1 MRQSVRRWLFGAGA
15 VAVVGASVC
24 GQLGTASAAR
34 LGTADHKAMTVRAAR
49 VVTVD
54 HEAATVPAAK
64 AAYVPPSQNF
74 DFGAHG
80 AAVRSVQRRLN
91 QLHYYAGRADGQY
104 GQNTAEA
111 VWAFKEA
118 QGLPM
123 NAATNTLVTRAFR
136 RALIHP
142 RAPRVLVR
150 RGGANR
156 IEINQNDEL
165 LVQYRHNKVFLILH
179 VSSGG
184 GYTYPCAGDPSA
196 TCGPAITPDGN
207 YTANWFHRGWLTVPL
222 GTMYNPVF
230 FIGGAYAIHGDVPV
244 PWYPASHGCVRI
256 WMDAANWFHK
266 EISIGGAHPTPIY
279 VRGKAPYYL

>member
-1 MRQSVRRWLFGAGA
+1 MKQSVRRWLFSAGA
-15 VAVVGASVC
+15 VAAVGVSVG
-24 GQLGTASAAR
+24 GQLGTASAAKTTS
-34 LGTADHKAMTVRAAR
+34 TAKTASAAK

-54 HEAATVPAAK
+54 HKATTARAAAP
-64 AAYVPPSQNF
+64 AYVPPKQNF

-123 NAATNTLVTRAFR
+123 NASTNTLVTWAFR
-136 RALIHP
+136 RALSHP
-142 RAPRVLVR
+142 RAPKVLVPK
-150 RGGANR
+150 GGGNR

-165 LVQYRHNKVFLILH
+165 LVLYRHNKVRLILH

-184 GYTYPCAGDPSA
+184 GYTYPCPGDPSA

-207 YTANWFHRGWLTVPL
+207 YTALSFASGWVKVPL

-230 FIGGAYAIHGDVPV
+230 FIGRAYAIHGDIPV
-244 PWYPASHGCVRI
+244 PWYPASHGCIRI
-256 WMDAANWFHK
+256 WMDAANFFHK
-266 EISIGGAHPTPIY
+266 DISIGGAHPTPIY
-279 VRGKAPYYL
+279 VRGTAPYYL

>member
-1 MRQSVRRWLFGAGA
+1 MKQSVRRWLFSAGA
-15 VAVVGASVC
+15 VAAVGVSVG
-24 GQLGTASAAR
+24 GQLGTASAAKTTSAAK
-34 LGTADHKAMTVRAAR
+34 TASAAE

-54 HEAATVPAAK
+54 HKATTAGAAAP
-64 AAYVPPSQNF
+64 AYVPPRQNF
-74 DFGAHG
+74 NFGAHG

-91 QLHYYAGRADGQY
+91 QLHYYAGRADGHY

-123 NAATNTLVTRAFR
+123 NASTNTLVTWAFR
-136 RALIHP
+136 RALVHP
-142 RAPRVLVR
+142 RAPKVLVPK
-150 RGGANR
+150 GGGSR

-165 LVQYRHNKVFLILH
+165 LVLYRHNKVRLILH

-184 GYTYPCAGDPSA
+184 GYTYPCPGDPSA

-207 YTANWFHRGWLTVPL
+207 YTALSFAPGWVKVPL

-230 FIGGAYAIHGDVPV
+230 FIGRAYAIHGDIPV
-244 PWYPASHGCVRI
+244 PWYPASHGCIRI
-256 WMDAANWFHK
+256 WMDAANFFHK
-266 EISIGGAHPTPIY
+266 DISIGGAHPTPIY
-279 VRGKAPYYL
+279 VRGTAPYYL

>member
-1 MRQSVRRWLFGAGA
+1 MRQSVRRWLYGAGA
-15 VAVVGASVC
+15 VAAVGASVY
-24 GQLGTASAAR
+24 GQLGTASAAKV
-34 LGTADHKAMTVRAAR
+34 GPADHQATTVRAA
-49 VVTVD
+49 T
-54 HEAATVPAAK
+54 
-64 AAYVPPSQNF
+64 AAYVPPRQNF

-91 QLHYYAGRADGQY
+91 QLHYYAGRADGKY

-142 RAPRVLVR
+142 RAPQVLVR
-150 RGGANR
+150 KGGANR

-165 LVQYRHNKVFLILH
+165 LVLYRHHKVALILH

-184 GYTYPCAGDPSA
+184 GYTYPCPGDPSA

-207 YTANWFHRGWLTVPL
+207 YSALSFAPGWVKVPL
-222 GTMYNPVF
+222 GAMYNPVF
-230 FIGGAYAIHGDVPV
+230 FIGQAYAIHGDVPV

-266 EISIGGAHPTPIY
+266 DVSVGGAHPTPIY
-279 VRGKAPYYL
+279 IRGKAPYYL

>member
-1 MRQSVRRWLFGAGA
+1 MRESVRRWLYGAGA
-15 VAVVGASVC
+15 VAAVGASVY
-24 GQLGTASAAR
+24 GQLGTASAAKV
-34 LGTADHKAMTVRAAR
+34 GPADHQATTVRAA
-49 VVTVD
+49 
-54 HEAATVPAAK
+54 AT
-64 AAYVPPSQNF
+64 AAYVPPRQNF

-142 RAPRVLVR
+142 GAPKVLVPK
-150 RGGANR
+150 GGANR

-165 LVQYRHNKVFLILH
+165 LVLYRHHKVALILH

-184 GYTYPCAGDPSA
+184 GYTYPCPGNPST

-207 YTANWFHRGWLTVPL
+207 YSALSFAPGWVKVPL
-222 GTMYNPVF
+222 GAMYNPVF
-230 FIGGAYAIHGDVPV
+230 FIGRAYAIHGDDPA

-256 WMDAANWFHK
+256 WMDAANWFYK
-266 EISIGGAHPTPIY
+266 DVSIGGAHPTRIY
-279 VRGKAPYYL
+279 IRGTAPYQPSIVG

>member
-1 MRQSVRRWLFGAGA
+1 MRHSVRRWLFCTGA
-15 VAVVGASVC
+15 VAAVGVSAC
-24 GQLGTASAAR
+24 AQIGTASAAKIT
-34 LGTADHKAMTVRAAR
+34 TAAHQVTAA
-49 VVTVD
+49 
-54 HEAATVPAAK
+54 PAAQQVNAAA
-64 AAYVPPSQNF
+64 AAYVPPKRNF

-91 QLHYYAGRADGQY
+91 QLHYYAGKVDGQY

-123 NAATNTLVTRAFR
+123 NAATNTLVTWKFR
-136 RALIHP
+136 HDLIHP
-142 RAPRVLVR
+142 RMPKVLVR
-150 RGGANR
+150 KGGANR

-165 LVQYRHNKVFLILH
+165 LVLYRDNKVRLILH

-207 YTANWFHRGWLTVPL
+207 YKALSFYHGWETVPL
-222 GTMYNPVF
+222 GKMYNPVF
-230 FIGGAYAIHGDVPV
+230 FIGTAYAIHGDIPV

-256 WMDAANWFHK
+256 WMDAAAWFHK
-266 EISIGGAHPTPIY
+266 DVTIGGKHATRIY

>member
-15 VAVVGASVC
+15 VAAVGASVY
-24 GQLGTASAAR
+24 GQLGTASAAKVV
-34 LGTADHKAMTVRAAR
+34 TADHKAMTVRAAK
-49 VVTVD
+49 VVMAD
-54 HEAATVPAAK
+54 HEAMTVRAAT
-64 AAYVPPSQNF
+64 AAYVPPRQNF
-74 DFGAHG
+74 DLGAHG

-91 QLHYYAGRADGQY
+91 QLHYYAGRADGSY

-136 RALIHP
+136 LALIHP

-150 RGGANR
+150 KGAANR
-156 IEINQNDEL
+156 IEINQNDQL
-165 LVQYRHNKVFLILH
+165 LVLYRHNKVALILH

-184 GYTYPCAGDPSA
+184 GYHYCTKGGG
-196 TCGPAITPDGN
+196 CGYAITPNGN
-207 YTANWFHRGWLTVPL
+207 YTANWFHRGWLKVPL
-222 GTMYNPVF
+222 GMMYNPVF

-266 EISIGGAHPTPIY
+266 DISIGGAHPTRIY
-279 VRGKAPYYL
+279 IRGKAPYYL

>member
-1 MRQSVRRWLFGAGA
+1 LYGAGA
-15 VAVVGASVC
+15 VAAVGASVC
-24 GQLGTASAAR
+24 GQLGTASAAKV
-34 LGTADHKAMTVRAAR
+34 GPADHKAATVRAAR
-49 VVTVD
+49 VVT
-54 HEAATVPAAK
+54 AANEVTTVRAVP
-64 AAYVPPSQNF
+64 AAYVPPRQNF
-74 DFGAHG
+74 DIGARG

-104 GQNTAEA
+104 GQDTAEA

-136 RALIHP
+136 RALIRP
-142 RAPRVLVR
+142 RAPKVLVPKGR
-150 RGGANR
+150 ANR
-156 IEINQNDEL
+156 IEINQNDEV
-165 LVQYRHNKVFLILH
+165 LVLYRHNKVQLILH

-184 GYTYPCAGDPSA
+184 GYTYPCPGDPSA

-207 YTANWFHRGWLTVPL
+207 YSALSFAPGWVKVPL
-222 GTMYNPVF
+222 GAMYNPVF
-230 FIGGAYAIHGDVPV
+230 FIGQAYAIHGDVPV

-266 EISIGGAHPTPIY
+266 DVSIGGAHPTRIY
-279 VRGKAPYYL
+279 IRGKAPYYL